1 MKGISAVS
9 EALMAIGIIG
19 VSVIFVLVSSD
30 LLGFQT
36 QTVSGATEQTMVE
49 DVKRTIETMS
59 GFQGNTSYWYQA
71 PLNSYELTVIDNTI
85 IEVTTDGSSYGNA
98 ISRALDIQEATIT
111 DSESICIKKYSDK
124 VRITPGRCSP

>member
-49 DVKRTIETMS
+49 DIKSSIETMN
-59 GFQGNTSYWYQA
+59 GFRGNTSYSYNA
-71 PLNSYELTVIDNTI
+71 PINSYELTVINNSI
-85 IEVTTDGSSYGNA
+85 IQVTAGGSTYGNS
-98 ISRALDIQEATIT
+98 ISQNLHIKETTIT
-111 DSESICIKKYSDK
+111 DSNMLCIKTYSQN
-124 VRITPGRCSP
+124 VQITAGWCSP